1 MISTVSLF
9 NVRQLLVWPWFIKYG
24 VSQLTDHWLLL
35 LISCLNADS
44 FFQSYCFCFCTVT
57 ISFENPRLELL
68 KHIMSGLVHDFC
80 FDISNYSTSVG
91 STVQCLL
98 INHCLYSNH
107 WSLLKAVIS
116 MTDKCLLA
124 GSSADTAPPTLD
136 TDSGSCGHS
145 HTQSRSRAISGV
157 TTLHCSHYSGGAPPT
172 ISWTHQHSLNIAG
185 HIRHQTKSFLCK
197 HLQHWNKMFKKML
210 QGLLCLL
217 NCDSRMIVIE
227 DVTTGQHCSEGCRFW
242 HWTDTTTIQAAS
254 HFQN

>member
-1 MISTVSLF
+1 MISTVSIAGNWPWIVNDFVQVIYSQFF

-68 KHIMSGLVHDFC
+68 KHLMSGLVHGFC
-80 FDISNYSTSVG
+80 SAISNYSTSVG
-91 STVQCLL
+91 STDQCLL
-98 INHCLYSNH
+98 INHCLCLYSNH

-157 TTLHCSHYSGGAPPT
+157 TTLHCSHYSVPGGAPAT
-172 ISWTHQHSLNIAG
+172 IFWTH
-185 HIRHQTKSFLCK
+185 
-197 HLQHWNKMFKKML
+197 
-210 QGLLCLL
+210 
-217 NCDSRMIVIE
+217 
-227 DVTTGQHCSEGCRFW
+227 
-242 HWTDTTTIQAAS
+242 
-254 HFQN
+254 